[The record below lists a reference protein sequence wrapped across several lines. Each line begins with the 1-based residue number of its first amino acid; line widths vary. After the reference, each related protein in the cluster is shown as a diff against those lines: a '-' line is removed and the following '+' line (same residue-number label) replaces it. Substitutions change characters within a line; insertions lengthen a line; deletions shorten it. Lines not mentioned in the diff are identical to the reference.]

1 MFYLA
6 LVLIFA
12 LLGVISYYMSVRMH
26 KGLLAFFPKCKF
38 RPVLAFFMTLTFL
51 FILGFARV
59 GFSIGA
65 YCMGIY
71 IYLLFY
77 TVISHLVT
85 SILHLTKFPFVR
97 HPRYAGFA
105 MMSVVLCTIVTCIW
119 GFINVQR
126 VHHVSYDIQIQS
138 QTDISG
144 LNIVIFS
151 DLHLGSVGSEDR
163 LDKIVDEINHL
174 EPDILCIAGDF
185 FDTEFSSIQNPE
197 KAIQTLRKIRTT
209 YGVYACLGNHDA
221 GKTYGQ
227 MASFLEQ
234 SNICLLNDTSVI
246 IDNRLVLVGRLDGS
260 PIGGYGTLKRKDFTQ
275 ILTPEMKNLPVVV
288 LDHNPAN
295 IHEYGEEAD
304 LILCGHT
311 HKGQLFPANIITNLM
326 YTVDYGY
333 YQKDAQSP
341 QVIVSSGVG
350 YWGMPMRVGTQCE
363 IVSIKI
369 Q

>member
-1 MFYLA
+1 
-6 LVLIFA
+6 
-12 LLGVISYYMSVRMH
+12 
-26 KGLLAFFPKCKF
+26 
-38 RPVLAFFMTLTFL
+38 
-51 FILGFARV
+51 
-59 GFSIGA
+59 
-65 YCMGIY
+65 
-71 IYLLFY
+71 
-77 TVISHLVT
+77 
-85 SILHLTKFPFVR
+85 
-97 HPRYAGFA
+97 

-144 LNIVIFS
+144 LNIVMFS

-221 GKTYGQ
+221 GKTFPQ
-227 MASFLEQ
+227 MTDFIEKA
-234 SNICLLNDTSVI
+234 NIQLLNDEAVVI
-246 IDNRLVLVGRLDGS
+246 DERLVLVGRVDGS
-260 PIGGYGTLKRKDFTQ
+260 PIGGYGTLQRKDFTQ

-295 IHEYGEEAD
+295 INEYGEDAD

-311 HKGQLFPANIITNLM
+311 HKGQLFPANLITKVM

-333 YQKDAQSP
+333 YQKDAKKLEESFETKRMY
-341 QVIVSSGVG
+341 VSERLTGIFIKQLLLENKRALFLPIAYLESKEKLSNAIDNVKKELKLRKQQGKKDIRSFLYAFRPLIIKVL
-350 YWGMPMRVGTQCE
+350 PKFL
-363 IVSIKI
+363 VSAYRNR
-369 Q
+369 